1 MVVYRQFSFDKER
14 RLILAADGTRL
25 HLTAKAFDLLD
36 ILIDEAP
43 RVVRKTEIHQR
54 LWPETFVTDAALTC
68 LVKELRRVLPRG
80 GESPAI
86 RTAHGIGYAFDVER
100 LTDDAPIAGLHW
112 LVSRFRRYALRDG
125 VNVIGRE
132 QQCEIWLDAADVSRR
147 HARVIVE
154 GDRVA
159 IEDLGSKNGTV
170 VQGRQAV
177 RPIELEDGNS
187 IRAGGVE
194 LTYRRQS
201 KAGST
206 ATAAR

>member
-1 MVVYRQFSFDKER
+1 VVAYPHFSFDRER
-14 RLILAADGTRL
+14 RLLLSSQGTRL

-43 RVVRKTEIHQR
+43 RVVRKAELHQR
-54 LWPETFVTDAALTC
+54 LWPETFVSDAALTC

-80 GESPAI
+80 GRSPAI
-86 RTAHGIGYAFDVER
+86 RTAHGIGYAFDVEP
-100 LTDDAPIAGLHW
+100 LTDAAAGAGLHW
-112 LVSRFRRYALRDG
+112 LVSQFRRYVLRDG

-132 QQCEIWLDAADVSRR
+132 QSCEVWLDAADVSRR
-147 HARVIVE
+147 HARVVVE
-154 GDRVA
+154 GDRAA

-170 VQGRQAV
+170 VQGRPALQQ
-177 RPIELEDGNS
+177 IELHDGNS

-194 LTYRRQS
+194 LTYRKHS
-201 KAGST
+201 TAGTT